1 MCVLHVCMYVYE
13 LKEVIIQYKRS
24 YNNLQMKVKTQFFSF
39 KIFIKMKYERH
50 WNNTCFW
57 FPKFVFLKFT

>member
-39 KIFIKMKYERH
+39 KY
-50 WNNTCFW
+50 
-57 FPKFVFLKFT
+57 L

>member
-1 MCVLHVCMYVYE
+1 MVFIFHFNIYIYIYVLHVCMYVYE

-39 KIFIKMKYERH
+39 KYLNKNEI
-50 WNNTCFW
+50 
-57 FPKFVFLKFT
+57 